1 MQQIEVTD
9 LTLSLSALLA
19 SLDYGEEIV
28 LTEDQHPVAKLIKLE
43 NGSRADRGVEMAEI
57 LERLAAH
64 YPFAEIEDPV
74 AWQREVRQDRP
85 LPGRE

>member
-9 LTLSLSALLA
+9 FTLSLSALLA

-28 LTEDQHPVAKLIKLE
+28 LTEDQRPVAKLIKLE
-43 NGSRADRGVEMAEI
+43 NGLRVDRVVEMAEI

-64 YPFAEIEDPV
+64 HSFGEIEDPV

-85 LPGRE
+85 LPDRE

>member
-9 LTLSLSALLA
+9 LTLGLRALLA
-19 SLDYGEEIV
+19 SLNYGEEIV
-28 LTEDQHPVAKLIKLE
+28 LTEDLRPVAKLVKLE
-43 NGSRADRGVEMAEI
+43 NGSSADRGLEMAEI

-64 YPFAEIEDPV
+64 RPFADMEDPV
-74 AWQREVRQDRP
+74 AWQREVRLDRP

>member
-1 MQQIEVTD
+1 MQQIEVTN

-28 LTEDQHPVAKLIKLE
+28 LTEDQRPVAKLVKLE
-43 NGSRADRGVEMAEI
+43 NGLRVDRGVEMAEI

-64 YPFAEIEDPV
+64 HPFAEIEDPV

-85 LPGRE
+85 LPDRE